1 MSPLYLA
8 RRLVHL
14 LVTALVVSVLVFG
27 ITQILPANAATM
39 LLGEFATPESLAA
52 LEAKLGLDRPAWV
65 QYLDWMGG
73 VLGGDLGTSLRTD
86 LPVAPTVFEALG
98 RSLVLAA
105 LALAGVV
112 IIAIPLGVLAAV
124 RRGGF
129 TDLGVNLG
137 SYAGISLPEFVL
149 ATMLLVWLTRPGIG
163 LIFSRLLWG
172 ARTTVLLSL
181 LATAIGALAGSALGI
196 LSGCYAGGWADELL
210 MRFVDAMMAIPSL
223 LFALLIVTVLGPS
236 GVNAVIAIGIAFA
249 PGIAR
254 VARSVTLSVRTSD
267 YVAAAVARGESAGWI
282 MAREVLP
289 NVLAPVIVEA
299 TIRVAFAIMLLA
311 TLSFLGL
318 GSRPPAPEWG
328 LMISDARGF
337 MFRSAWTIF
346 WPGLAIAMV
355 AVTFNLLGDALR
367 DALNPR
373 AARAG

>member
-1 MSPLYLA
+1 MS
-8 RRLVHL
+8 
-14 LVTALVVSVLVFG
+14 SVLGRVLSQPHG
-27 ITQILPANAATM
+27 AVGSV
-39 LLGEFATPESLAA
+39 LLA
-52 LEAKLGLDRPAWV
+52 L
-65 QYLDWMGG
+65 
-73 VLGGDLGTSLRTD
+73 
-86 LPVAPTVFEALG
+86 
-98 RSLVLAA
+98 LVLAVAFGPA
-105 LALAGVV
+105 LA
-112 IIAIPLGVLAAV
+112 PY
-124 RRGGF
+124 
-129 TDLGVNLG
+129 D
-137 SYAGISLPEFVL
+137 PESFH
-149 ATMLLVWLTRPGIG
+149 PS
-163 LIFSRLLWG
+163 SRLVGPGEAFWLGTDHFGRDILSRILWG

-181 LATAIGALAGSALGI
+181 LATAIGAVAGAAVGVF
-196 LSGCYAGGWADELL
+196 SGYVGGWIDDLV

-223 LFALLIVTVLGPS
+223 LFALLIVTVLGPG

-282 MAREVLP
+282 MLREVLP
-289 NVLAPVIVEA
+289 NMLAPVIIEA

-318 GSRPPAPEWG
+318 GSQPPAPEWG

-346 WPGLAIAMV
+346 WPGLAIATV

-373 AARAG
+373 TGG

>member
-1 MSPLYLA
+1 MGNVV
-8 RRLVHL
+8 RRLVSQPQGA
-14 LVTALVVSVLVFG
+14 VGSVL
-27 ITQILPANAATM
+27 
-39 LLGEFATPESLAA
+39 LA
-52 LEAKLGLDRPAWV
+52 
-65 QYLDWMGG
+65 
-73 VLGGDLGTSLRTD
+73 
-86 LPVAPTVFEALG
+86 
-98 RSLVLAA
+98 VLAA
-105 LALAGVV
+105 AVAFG
-112 IIAIPLGVLAAV
+112 PVLAPYDPESFHPSSRLIGPNEAFWL
-124 RRGGF
+124 G
-129 TDLGVNLG
+129 TDHFG
-137 SYAGISLPEFVL
+137 
-149 ATMLLVWLTRPGIG
+149 RD
-163 LIFSRLLWG
+163 IFSRLLWG

-196 LSGCYAGGWADELL
+196 LSGYAGGWADELL

-373 AARAG
+373 AARAR

>member
-1 MSPLYLA
+1 MS
-8 RRLVHL
+8 
-14 LVTALVVSVLVFG
+14 SVLG
-27 ITQILPANAATM
+27 RILAQPHGAVGSV
-39 LLGEFATPESLAA
+39 LLA
-52 LEAKLGLDRPAWV
+52 L
-65 QYLDWMGG
+65 
-73 VLGGDLGTSLRTD
+73 
-86 LPVAPTVFEALG
+86 
-98 RSLVLAA
+98 LVLAVAFGPA
-105 LALAGVV
+105 LA
-112 IIAIPLGVLAAV
+112 PY
-124 RRGGF
+124 
-129 TDLGVNLG
+129 D
-137 SYAGISLPEFVL
+137 PESFH
-149 ATMLLVWLTRPGIG
+149 PS
-163 LIFSRLLWG
+163 SRLVGPSEAFWLGTDHFGRDILSRILWG

-181 LATAIGALAGSALGI
+181 LATAIGAVAGAAVGVF
-196 LSGCYAGGWADELL
+196 SGYVGGWIDDVV

-282 MAREVLP
+282 MLREVLP
-289 NVLAPVIVEA
+289 NMLAPVIIEA

-318 GSRPPAPEWG
+318 GSQPPAPEWG

-346 WPGLAIAMV
+346 WPGLAIATV

-373 AARAG
+373 TGA